1 MFNQTLTLN
10 DNHTIPQLGL
20 GTWLIDE
27 DAVAEPV
34 YHAIAHGY
42 RHIDTAQAYGNEA
55 GVGRG
60 IARALEEGLVTR
72 DELFITTK
80 IEGDIKDHDGA
91 AASITESL
99 KKMGLDYL
107 DLVIIHSPQP
117 WDEFRA
123 DSNFDKE
130 NLEVWRALEEAQSA
144 GTVRSIGVSNFLKSD
159 LQNILDHGSVPPA
172 VNQVLAHVTNI
183 PTDLIDFAKSH
194 HIKTEAYSPIAHGA
208 ALNIPELKEM
218 AERYGVTVPQ
228 LCIRYTLQLGFIS
241 LPKSATN
248 EHIDSNAD
256 VEFEISDED
265 METLNNLAPL
275 ENYGEDGPFPVFDK
289 ASANR
294 EA

>member
-1 MFNQTLTLN
+1 M
-10 DNHTIPQLGL
+10 
-20 GTWLIDE
+20 
-27 DAVAEPV
+27 
-34 YHAIAHGY
+34 YHAIAYGY

-80 IEGDIKDHDGA
+80 IQGEIKDHSA
-91 AASITESL
+91 ALASIAESL
-99 KKMGLDYL
+99 NKLGLDYL

-228 LCIRYTLQLGFIS
+228 LCIRYTLQLGLIS
-241 LPKSATN
+241 PPKSAIN

-256 VEFEISDED
+256 VEFEISDAD
-265 METLNNLAPL
+265 METLNNLPPL
-275 ENYGEDGPFPVFDK
+275 ENYGEDGFFPVFDK
-289 ASANR
+289 AAANR
-294 EA
+294 KA